1 MFGINSV
8 LNIYLLSEWMKNLVS
23 IRPNLIILPSQN
35 LSTDGTIYFRN
46 ASQAVYTFDFCQAD
60 FEMVEN
66 VICYFCLLTFM
77 CVTCMKT
84 WKKLLIF
91 GMTTPICSRN
101 HMPWY
106 HSYCLSHLFS
116 KQSYFWWRENK
127 ILSEGRICAGPRSD
141 RPGCPLQGQTADII
155 DYGIVAALSIT
166 SHLQANIILIPA
178 I

>member
-1 MFGINSV
+1 MNEWKIWFLLDPTYYFTLSNSQYRWHNV
-8 LNIYLLSEWMKNLVS
+8 LQECKPSSLYFWFLPSRFWDSWKCYLLFLPIDIHVCHFHENLKETV
-23 IRPNLIILPSQN
+23 
-35 LSTDGTIYFRN
+35 
-46 ASQAVYTFDFCQAD
+46 
-60 FEMVEN
+60 
-66 VICYFCLLTFM
+66 
-77 CVTCMKT
+77 
-84 WKKLLIF
+84 LIF

-127 ILSEGRICAGPRSD
+127 ILSEGRICAEPRSD

-155 DYGIVAALSIT
+155 DYGIVATLSIT
-166 SHLQANIILIPA
+166 SRLQANIILIPA